1 VDEWYEPF
9 ICHAGF
15 LSLAR
20 LFTYD
25 LPLMDSTVLTALV
38 DQWCLETH
46 MFHLPCGKA
55 TVTLQDV
62 ATILGLPID
71 DTPVC
76 GLVSSAGWRDS
87 IGEAIDLQ
95 PPTSPSIRRARRQ
108 RACTPSGS
116 ELTST
121 SARRVLRT
129 QSFRG
134 MFGVVF
140 GIWMTNDSL
149 VT

>member
-1 VDEWYEPF
+1 
-9 ICHAGF
+9 
-15 LSLAR
+15 
-20 LFTYD
+20 
-25 LPLMDSTVLTALV
+25 
-38 DQWCLETH
+38 
-46 MFHLPCGKA
+46 MFHLSCGKA
-55 TVTLQDV
+55 MVMLQDV

-71 DTPVC
+71 DTPIC

-95 PPTSPSIRRARRQ
+95 PPTFPSIRRARRQ
-108 RACTPSGS
+108 WACTPSGS

-134 MFGVVF
+134 MFGLMF